1 MKSVIGIDMGSA
13 YSEGVIM
20 AGDEIL
26 GAYECPS
33 GGDYQG
39 TAEKIE
45 KELITQ
51 AGIHSDQIA
60 YTVATGYGAK
70 RVRFA
75 NEQVTDISCH
85 ARGLFSFH
93 PTIRTAVDIGDLHS
107 KAFHIDEKGNMTSF
121 LNSGKCAGGSG
132 RILKIIAKVLQLK
145 VEEMGKISPASK
157 TPVEFGTGCA
167 VFAESEAIS
176 RISEGVSKED
186 LLAGIYRAL
195 AAQVHSLAER
205 LGIER
210 DYAITGGGARNIG
223 LIEAMKEV
231 SGFDPVVPKD
241 PHMTAALG
249 AAIFAEERLEN
260 RVDGVMVS

>member
-1 MKSVIGIDMGSA
+1 MRSVIGIDMGSA
-13 YSEGVIM
+13 YSEGIIM
-20 AGDEIL
+20 AGDEVL

-39 TAEKIE
+39 TAEEIE
-45 KELITQ
+45 KELIAQ
-51 AGIHSDQIA
+51 AGLHPDQIA
-60 YTVATGYGAK
+60 YTIATGYGSK

-75 NEQVTDISCH
+75 DEQVTDVSCH
-85 ARGLFSFH
+85 ARGLFSLH
-93 PTIRTAVDIGDLHS
+93 PTVRTAVDIGDLHS
-107 KAFHIDEKGNMTSF
+107 KAFHVDEKGNMTNF
-121 LNSGKCAGGSG
+121 LPSGKCAGGSG

-145 VEEMGKISPASK
+145 VEEIGKISLSSK
-157 TPVEFGTGCA
+157 TPVEFNTGCA

-176 RISEGVSKED
+176 RISEDVSKED

-205 LGIER
+205 LGIKS
-210 DYAITGGGARNIG
+210 DYAVTGGGARNAG

-249 AAIFAEERLEN
+249 AAVFAGERLEKGA
-260 RVDGVMVS
+260 VVS

>member
-13 YSEGVIM
+13 YSDGIIM
-20 AGDEIL
+20 AGGEVL

-51 AGIHSDQIA
+51 AGVHSDQIA
-60 YTVATGYGAK
+60 YAVATGYGSK

-75 NEQVTDISCH
+75 DEQVTDVSCH
-85 ARGLFSFH
+85 AHGLFSRH
-93 PTIRTAVDIGDLHS
+93 PSVRTAVDIGDLYS

-121 LNSGKCAGGSG
+121 LTSGKCAGGSG

-145 VEEMGKISPASK
+145 VEEMGKIAPASK

-176 RISEGVSKED
+176 RISEDVSKED

-205 LGIER
+205 LGIES
-210 DYAITGGGARNIG
+210 DYAITGGGARNVG
-223 LIEAMKEV
+223 LIEAMREI
-231 SGFDPVVPKD
+231 SGLDPIVPKD

-249 AAIFAEERLEN
+249 AAIFAGERLGN
-260 RVDGVMVS
+260 GVMVS

>member
-1 MKSVIGIDMGSA
+1 MGSVIGIDMGSA
-13 YSEGVIM
+13 YSEGIIM
-20 AGDEIL
+20 AGNEVL

-39 TAEKIE
+39 TAEIIG

-51 AGIHSDQIA
+51 AGVHPDRIA
-60 YTVATGYGAK
+60 YTVATGYGSK
-70 RVRFA
+70 RVGFA
-75 NEQVTDISCH
+75 DEQVTDVSCH
-85 ARGLFSFH
+85 ARGLFFLH
-93 PTIRTAVDIGDLHS
+93 PTVRTAVDIGDLHS
-107 KAFHIDEKGNMTSF
+107 KAFRIDEKGNMTSF
-121 LNSGKCAGGSG
+121 LPSGKCAGGSG

-145 VEEMGKISPASK
+145 VEEIGKISLRSGS
-157 TPVEFGTGCA
+157 PVDFNTGCA

-186 LLAGIYRAL
+186 LLAGIHRAL

-205 LGIER
+205 LGIEG
-210 DYAITGGGARNIG
+210 DYAVTGGGARNVG

-231 SGFDPVVPKD
+231 SGFDLVVPED

-249 AAIFAEERLEN
+249 AAIFAGERLEN
-260 RVDGVMVS
+260 GAMVP

>member
-1 MKSVIGIDMGSA
+1 MRSVIGIDMGSA
-13 YSEGVIM
+13 YSEGIIM
-20 AGDEIL
+20 AEDEVL

-45 KELITQ
+45 KELIAQ
-51 AGIHSDQIA
+51 AGLHPDQIA
-60 YTVATGYGAK
+60 YTIATGYGSK
-70 RVRFA
+70 RVLFA
-75 NEQVTDISCH
+75 DEQVTDVSCH
-85 ARGLFSFH
+85 ARGLFSLH
-93 PTIRTAVDIGDLHS
+93 PTVRTAVDIGDLHS

-121 LNSGKCAGGSG
+121 LPSGKCAGGSG

-145 VEEMGKISPASK
+145 VEEIGKISLPSK
-157 TPVEFGTGCA
+157 TPVEFNTGCA

-205 LGIER
+205 LGIES
-210 DYAITGGGARNIG
+210 DYAVTGGGARNVG

-231 SGFDPVVPKD
+231 SGFDLVVPKA

-249 AAIFAEERLEN
+249 AAVFAGERLEN
-260 RVDGVMVS
+260 GAVVS

>member
-1 MKSVIGIDMGSA
+1 MGSA
-13 YSEGVIM
+13 YSEGIIM
-20 AGDEIL
+20 AGDEVL

-51 AGIHSDQIA
+51 AGIHPDRIA
-60 YTVATGYGAK
+60 YSVATGYGSK
-70 RVRFA
+70 SVRFA
-75 NEQVTDISCH
+75 DEQVTDVSCH
-85 ARGLFSFH
+85 ARGLFSLH
-93 PTIRTAVDIGDLHS
+93 PTVRTAVDIGDLYS
-107 KAFHIDEKGNMTSF
+107 KAFHVDEKGNMTSF
-121 LNSGKCAGGSG
+121 LPSGKCAGGSG

-145 VEEMGKISPASK
+145 VEEIGKISLPSK
-157 TPVEFGTGCA
+157 TPVEFNTGCA

-186 LLAGIYRAL
+186 LLAGVYRAL

-205 LGIER
+205 LGIES
-210 DYAITGGGARNIG
+210 DYAVTGGGARNVG

-231 SGFDPVVPKD
+231 SGFDLVVPKD
-241 PHMTAALG
+241 PNLTAALG
-249 AAIFAEERLEN
+249 AAVFAGERLEN
-260 RVDGVMVS
+260 GAVVS

>member
-1 MKSVIGIDMGSA
+1 MRSVIGIDMGSA
-13 YSEGVIM
+13 YSEGIIM
-20 AGDEIL
+20 AGDEVL

-45 KELITQ
+45 EELIAQ
-51 AGIHSDQIA
+51 AGVHPDQIA
-60 YTVATGYGAK
+60 YTIATGYGSK

-75 NEQVTDISCH
+75 DEQVTDVSCH
-85 ARGLFSFH
+85 ARGLFSIH
-93 PTIRTAVDIGDLHS
+93 PTVRTAVDIGDLHS
-107 KAFHIDEKGNMTSF
+107 KAFHIDERGNMTSF
-121 LNSGKCAGGSG
+121 LPSGKCAGGSG

-145 VEEMGKISPASK
+145 VEEIGKISLPSK
-157 TPVEFGTGCA
+157 TPVEFNTGCA

-205 LGIER
+205 LGIES
-210 DYAITGGGARNIG
+210 DYAVTGGGARNVG

-231 SGFDPVVPKD
+231 SGFDLVVPKD

-249 AAIFAEERLEN
+249 AAVFAGERLEN
-260 RVDGVMVS
+260 GAVVS

>member
-13 YSEGVIM
+13 YSEGIIM
-20 AGDEIL
+20 AGDEVL

-45 KELITQ
+45 EELIAQ
-51 AGIHSDQIA
+51 AGVHPDQIA
-60 YTVATGYGAK
+60 YTIATGYGSK
-70 RVRFA
+70 SVQFA
-75 NEQVTDISCH
+75 DKQVTDVSCH
-85 ARGLFSFH
+85 ARGLFSLH

-121 LNSGKCAGGSG
+121 LPSGKCAGGSG

-145 VEEMGKISPASK
+145 VEEIGKISLPSK
-157 TPVEFGTGCA
+157 TPVEFNTGCA

-186 LLAGIYRAL
+186 LLAGVYRAL

-205 LGIER
+205 LGIES
-210 DYAITGGGARNIG
+210 DYAVTGGAARNVG
-223 LIEAMKEV
+223 LIDAMKEV

-249 AAIFAEERLEN
+249 AAVFAGERLEN
-260 RVDGVMVS
+260 RAVVS